1 MSFLTDF
8 ETDITGTFA
17 SNGAFAAA
25 EASLT
30 MVFQGAFISGM
41 TIWIAMVGW
50 EVAYGKTEDGMA
62 YILTKIGKMTLTGI
76 FAFWTYGAVKELMIG
91 VQEGFVAGASG
102 GAGATLSTVL
112 DTSIVNPLTFMYGSI
127 MDAINASFG
136 VFSFTSPAAGLGLIF
151 TGLLFLLAWAV
162 VAVVAMGLAIVTMA
176 MYFVSYATFLILLA
190 LGPFF
195 LMCMAFP
202 FLQKFFEAW
211 VGSVAT
217 SIFAMGILVLLVNVS
232 AAMLGLNTVAGHPAF
247 APATGADLTVGAIPG
262 LMISKAGTA
271 LLLTYLYFKV
281 FDLASA
287 LGSGMNLGGTMTGAM
302 RTLSR
307 MSNKGGASGGN
318 SSGGGA
324 VARTGTAS
332 LAAAS
337 TRAALSNAAHGGAQS
352 LIRGAS
358 NVGRGVAQIGSHSA
372 SAGRYAYNRGISSLR
387 SRFLSN

>member
-8 ETDITGTFA
+8 ESDITGTFA
-17 SNGAFAAA
+17 TNGAFAAA

-30 MVFQGAFISGM
+30 TVFQGCFISGM
-41 TIWIAMVGW
+41 TIWIAMIGW

-112 DTSIVNPLTFMYGSI
+112 DTSIVNPLTFIYGSI
-127 MDAINASFG
+127 MDAINQSFG
-136 VFSFTSPAAGLGLIF
+136 AFSFTSPAAGLGLIF
-151 TGLLFLLAWAV
+151 TGFIFLLAWAV
-162 VAVVAMGLAIVTMA
+162 VAVLAMGLAIVTMA

-232 AAMLGLNTVAGHPAF
+232 AAMLGLNTLSTHPAF
-247 APATGADLTVGAIPG
+247 AGAAADLTVGAIPG
-262 LMISKAGTA
+262 LMIGKAGTA

-287 LGSGMNLGGTMTGAM
+287 LGSGMNMGGTMTGAI
-302 RTLSR
+302 RTLAR
-307 MSNKGGASGGN
+307 MQSKGGGGGGGG
-318 SSGGGA
+318 SGGGSIT
-324 VARTGTAS
+324 RTNPVS

-358 NVGRGVAQIGSHSA
+358 TVGRGVAQVGAHGA
-372 SAGRYAYNRGISSLR
+372 AAGRYAYNRGISSLR
-387 SRFLSN
+387 SRFSS